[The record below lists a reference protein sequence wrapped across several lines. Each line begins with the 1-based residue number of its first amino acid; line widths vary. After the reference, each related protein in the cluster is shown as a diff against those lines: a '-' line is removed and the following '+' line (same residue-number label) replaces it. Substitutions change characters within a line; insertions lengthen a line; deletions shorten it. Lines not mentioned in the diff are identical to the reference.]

1 MNALSFITRID
12 PQTGQPSPPDGKRK
26 IFLSYK
32 HSDEQERPLCHK
44 LASYILERH
53 DVAVWFDSQLTAGE
67 SYDEEIQKAI
77 KEADAFVLI
86 LSRDILRSDYIWE
99 TEIPFAGQQQ
109 VAVIPILAGL
119 SEADIPKVEEHLG
132 RVHMPLWFTDRADGV
147 PAFGSDALEQFHK
160 GLAVCI
166 ANKDLLDQAVSFY
179 EKGKHKVSLRHL
191 TAEQIFAKAYGCL
204 FGLDPDHDVTI
215 GVRLMDSILHMYEID
230 KEFECLQEQV
240 TLELL
245 KHFYRTDQPELF
257 FAYLQ
262 VALSRSF
269 DVYTILYDVYHT
281 QWHPELLC
289 AELEASAALLK
300 KLYRAARFDREL
312 EQVME
317 STADEELRE
326 MASFP
331 AVSEAER
338 RHIGELHF
346 DGHIAYFRRCPTD
359 RTEAELVLDGRVLRS
374 YDAQMRNMDTGTLF
388 LGYDRERE
396 RLCSI
401 CAEFDHYGS
410 ETIYTCDVYRIDGDA
425 IRHTSLYSEWVKGRH
440 LLPYTPY
447 VLGE

>member
-1 MNALSFITRID
+1 MNSLSFITRID
-12 PQTGQPSPPDGKRK
+12 PQTDQPSPPDGKRK

-32 HSDEQERPLCHK
+32 HSDEQRLPLCKK

-53 DVAVWFDSQLTAGE
+53 DVAVWFDNQLTAGE
-67 SYDEEIQKAI
+67 SYDDEIKKAI
-77 KEADAFVLI
+77 READVFVLI

-99 TEIPFAGQQQ
+99 TEIPLARQQQ
-109 VAVIPILAGL
+109 VAVMPIIAGL
-119 SEADIPKVEEHLG
+119 CEADIPKIEEHIG
-132 RVHMPLWFTDRADGV
+132 RVHMPLWFSGDAADV
-147 PAFGSDALEQFHK
+147 PAFGADALEQFHK
-160 GLAVCI
+160 GLSIGI

-289 AELEASAALLK
+289 TELEASAVLLK
-300 KLYRAARFDREL
+300 KLYRAAQFERAL

-331 AVSEAER
+331 AVRAAEL
-338 RHIGELHF
+338 RHIGELRF
-346 DGHIAYFRRCPTD
+346 DGHTAYFQRRHKD
-359 RTEAELVLDGRVLRS
+359 QMDVELVLDGRVLRVYS
-374 YDAQMRNMDTGTLF
+374 APQQNVDVECLFVAYDAAHKC
-388 LGYDRERE
+388 
-396 RLCSI
+396 LCVLHSD
-401 CAEFDHYGS
+401 FDHYGP
-410 ETIYTCDVYRIDGDA
+410 ETCVLCDCYRIDGDA
-425 IRHTSLYSEWVKGRH
+425 VRHASLYSEWVKGRR

-447 VLGE
+447 VINP